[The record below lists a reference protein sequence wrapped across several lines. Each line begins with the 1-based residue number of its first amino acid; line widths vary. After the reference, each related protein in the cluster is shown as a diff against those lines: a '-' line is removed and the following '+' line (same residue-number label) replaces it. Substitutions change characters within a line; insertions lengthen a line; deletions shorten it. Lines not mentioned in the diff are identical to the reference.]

1 MKRLKS
7 SDINLI
13 GELANQ
19 HPDLAERLKVIR
31 SHLAYTYGQQCAK
44 DICTANLEKQVALDS
59 LQKPVVPGWPEG
71 MTYGALDDV
80 RSGRGLPPLE

>member
-7 SDINLI
+7 NDLNLI

-31 SHLAYTYGQQCAK
+31 SHLAYIYGQQCARYICDN
-44 DICTANLEKQVALDS
+44 DITKGAMLETLRAASTKVAKNPERAAEIRANWTDE
-59 LQKPVVPGWPEG
+59 
-71 MTYGALDDV
+71 
-80 RSGRGLPPLE
+80 